1 MIWISFGVGLF
12 VGAFVG
18 VFTMALCQMASRSGG
33 FKSLRFEDYCQPDGL
48 ARPTFA
54 DSAK

>member
-1 MIWISFGVGLF
+1 VGT
-12 VGAFVG
+12 FVG
-18 VFTMALCQMASRSGG
+18 VFTMALCQMASKSGG
-33 FKSLRFEDYCQPDGL
+33 FKSPRFEDYCGPDAL